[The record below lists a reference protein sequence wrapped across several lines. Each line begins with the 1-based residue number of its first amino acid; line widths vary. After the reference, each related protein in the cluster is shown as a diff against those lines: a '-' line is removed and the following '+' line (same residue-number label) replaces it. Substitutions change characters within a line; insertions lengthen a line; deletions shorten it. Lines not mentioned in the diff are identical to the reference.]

1 MDRNKIKLP
10 NDVVITDAKGNE
22 HRMNIYPMFGGYLF
36 LSTRLAF
43 KFKYEKAVAYL
54 ADWMGEHL

>member
-1 MDRNKIKLP
+1 MNRRQIKLP
-10 NDVVITDAKGNE
+10 NSFTVEDQHGNE